1 MQLINEKL
9 ILSASD
15 LTNFLA
21 CEHLTQ
27 LALASLRGELAYP
40 ESVSSDLV
48 ILFRRGNEHEQRYL
62 EHLRSEGL
70 NVIEITRTF
79 GPKNQDVATQ
89 ATLQAMRT
97 GVDVIYQ
104 GTLSDG
110 SWLGHADFLRRV
122 PVPSDLG
129 AYSYAV
135 EDTKLA
141 RKIKASALLQ
151 VCVYSHLLKTIQGH
165 PSDEVH
171 LILGDLSRHSFFYRD
186 YAAYFRS
193 VKSQCEDAVFGVPRS
208 TYPHPVE
215 HCTICR
221 WSAVCEARRR
231 EDDHLSLVAGMQ
243 RGQIKKLAGANIK
256 NVADLAAAPANF
268 RVKGIGQPTL
278 ERLQHQACM
287 QVEQRQTGKM
297 SYDLIQP
304 VEMGRGL
311 GALPLPT
318 SDDLFFDMEGDPFAE
333 DGGLEYLFG
342 VVDLVEG
349 EPRYHPFWGHSQSEE
364 KQAFEAFIDF
374 IMTRLEKNP
383 NLHIY
388 HYASYEPAALKRL
401 MGIHATREEEVDRLL
416 RGGIFVDLYRVVQQG
431 VRISV
436 ESYSIKKIEPLYM
449 MERAGEITD
458 AASSIV
464 AYEQWLESGD
474 AQILEDIAKYN
485 YEDCFSMVK
494 LQTWLEAI
502 REEARVKFGQELP
515 RPEPRDPEPSEA
527 LAEAEEETR
536 LLVEA
541 LTADVPDNPAE
552 RTNEQ
557 QAHWLLAQLLGW
569 HRREAKAGWWAFF
582 TRLELTDAELLED
595 SEAIGGL
602 NYLGETEIIKQSVIH
617 RYKFDPEQDHK
628 IKKGDIP
635 VDPATEK
642 SAGTVHYIDS
652 LKGIIDLS
660 EVGAVRLHI
669 QPR

>member
-1 MQLINEKL
+1 
-9 ILSASD
+9 
-15 LTNFLA
+15 
-21 CEHLTQ
+21 
-27 LALASLRGELAYP
+27 
-40 ESVSSDLV
+40 
-48 ILFRRGNEHEQRYL
+48 
-62 EHLRSEGL
+62 
-70 NVIEITRTF
+70 
-79 GPKNQDVATQ
+79 
-89 ATLQAMRT
+89 MRT

-104 GTLSDG
+104 GTFSDG
-110 SWLGHADFLRRV
+110 RWLGHADFLRRI

-129 AYSYAV
+129 AYSYEV

-141 RKIKASALLQ
+141 RKVKASALLQ
-151 VCVYSHLLKTIQGH
+151 VCVYSQLLNPIQGH

-186 YAAYFRS
+186 YAAYFRA
-193 VKSQCEDAVFGVPRS
+193 VKSQCEDAVFGMPRS

-215 HCTICR
+215 HCAICR
-221 WSAVCEARRR
+221 WSAVCETRRR
-231 EDDHLSLVAGMQ
+231 DDDHLSLVAGMQ
-243 RGQIKKLAGANIK
+243 RGQIKKLAGTNI
-256 NVADLAAAPANF
+256 NTVADLAATPDNF
-268 RVKGIGQPTL
+268 RVKGIGQTTL
-278 ERLQHQACM
+278 ERLRHQARM

-297 SYDLIQP
+297 SYELIQP

-311 GALPLPT
+311 GALPPPT
-318 SDDLFFDMEGDPFAE
+318 PDDLFFDMEGDPFAE

-349 EPRYHPFWGHSQSEE
+349 EPRYHPFWGHNQSEE

-374 IMTRLEKNP
+374 IMMRLEKNP

-431 VRISV
+431 LRISV

-449 MERAGEITD
+449 MERAGEIID

-494 LQTWLEAI
+494 LQTWLEAV

-527 LAEAEEETR
+527 LAESEEEIR
-536 LLVEA
+536 QLVEA
-541 LTADVPDNPAE
+541 LTAGVPDNPDE

-557 QAHWLLAQLLGW
+557 QALWLLAQLLGW

-602 NYLGETEIIKQSVIH
+602 EYRGEVEIIKKSVIH

-628 IKKGDIP
+628 IKKGETP
-635 VDPATEK
+635 VRPGYTKVGRDGPSHRQPER
-642 SAGTVHYIDS
+642 HYRFKARWEQYGSTSNFGDS
-652 LKGIIDLS
+652 WPTNQHQGYPGSPCKRCPLGYRS
-660 EVGAVRLHI
+660 WH
-669 QPR
+669 